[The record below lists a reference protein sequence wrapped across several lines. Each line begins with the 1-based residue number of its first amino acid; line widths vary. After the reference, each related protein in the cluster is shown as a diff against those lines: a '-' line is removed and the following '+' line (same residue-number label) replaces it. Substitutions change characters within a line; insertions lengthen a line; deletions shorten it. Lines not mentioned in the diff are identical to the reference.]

1 MLRVACRFH
10 SSQISLDSLEMSEA
24 HTHLGKSLVRP
35 ISLRRRHRDELWTP
49 ERVSGDFED
58 SLEGSEEWSEG
69 FLSIEDILLTQ
80 KARNRP
86 VLPSAM

>member
-1 MLRVACRFH
+1 MY
-10 SSQISLDSLEMSEA
+10 
-24 HTHLGKSLVRP
+24 LGKSLVRP
-35 ISLRRRHRDELWTP
+35 ISLRCRHRYELWTS

-58 SLEGSEEWSEG
+58 SLRDQKSGQRA
-69 FLSIEDILLTQ
+69 FLTSKDILLTQ